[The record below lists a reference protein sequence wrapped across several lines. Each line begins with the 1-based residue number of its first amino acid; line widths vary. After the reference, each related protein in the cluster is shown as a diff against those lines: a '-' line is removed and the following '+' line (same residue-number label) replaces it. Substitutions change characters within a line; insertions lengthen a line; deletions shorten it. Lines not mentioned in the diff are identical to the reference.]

1 MRRMTFGTVLAA
13 AVLTGLFWFSPASA
27 GNIWLTGHDADF
39 HCAGGSQCNHFGI
52 ALDFGRQDA
61 PDKTKPLLFLDS
73 GGELASA
80 AGNAVARAK
89 NTVEGAGSA
98 FPFVVMDPTDAGFA
112 ALSLTTASFSAIVI
126 ASDSTCGGCDNNAA
140 DIAAINARTADITDF
155 FNAGGGLV
163 YFSGAGNR
171 DTYYDSVPIPAT
183 AVSVSPPFSL
193 TPDGVALGLLDPS
206 DTDCCATHNSF
217 SLPGAGSALKV
228 AEIDS
233 LGFAETLFAGD
244 VTIGGGG
251 FEPGCGT
258 ATTAPC
264 PVPSPAA
271 LLLLGPAVVA
281 IGYGQ
286 WRRRK

>member
-39 HCAGGSQCNHFGI
+39 HCAFGAQCNHFGI
-52 ALDFGRQDA
+52 ALDFVRQDA

-80 AGNAVARAK
+80 AGSVGARAR

-98 FPFVVMDPTDAGFA
+98 FPFVVVDPSTPAFA
-112 ALSLTTASFSAIVI
+112 ALALTTASFSGIVI
-126 ASDSTCGGCDNNAA
+126 ASDSTCGGCDNNLA
-140 DIAAINARTADITDF
+140 DIVAINARTAALTDF
-155 FNAGGGLV
+155 FNAGGGLA
-163 YFSGAGNR
+163 YFAGAENR

-193 TPDGVALGLLDPS
+193 TPDGAALGLLDPA

-258 ATTAPC
+258 PGKPACA
-264 PVPSPAA
+264 VPSPSA
-271 LLLLGPAVVA
+271 LLLLGPAIAA
-281 IGYGQ
+281 IGYAQ

>member
-1 MRRMTFGTVLAA
+1 MRRATFGAVLAL
-13 AVLTGLFWFSPASA
+13 AVLAGLSWFSPASA

-39 HCAGGSQCNHFGI
+39 HCAFGAQCNHFGI
-52 ALDFGRQDA
+52 ALDFARQDA

-73 GGELASA
+73 GTELGSA
-80 AGNAVARAK
+80 AGSAVAKAR
-89 NTVEGAGSA
+89 NTVEGAGVA

-112 ALSLTTASFSAIVI
+112 ALPLTTASFSAIVI

-163 YFSGAGNR
+163 YFSGAANR

-217 SLPGAGSALKV
+217 SLPEAGSALKV
-228 AEIDS
+228 AELDS

-251 FEPGCGT
+251 FEPSCGGP
-258 ATTAPC
+258 AGPPC

-271 LLLLGPAVVA
+271 LLLLGSAIVA
-281 IGYGQ
+281 AGCWE